1 MTPKNKNNINNSTK
15 TNGEIIRVAVV
26 TGSSSGIGFKTALT
40 LGRNGF
46 QTYATMRN
54 IAKSKNIKSI
64 ATKENLPINIEQLD
78 VTDNKS
84 VTNAIQAIVSKADR
98 IDVLVNNAGY
108 ALTSAFE
115 DLAIEEIKAQYETN
129 LFGLIRTSQAVL
141 PIMRKQKSGVIV
153 NISSGAGRFGYP
165 GGSAYVST
173 KFAVEGLSESMAYEI
188 EPFGIKVILIE
199 PGVIKTNIA
208 NGMVVAKKSQNPNSP
223 YFQIMQKMSTSF
235 EHMLE
240 NASSSPDL
248 VAKVVLQAVTSENPS
263 LSRYLAGK
271 DVESWI
277 EAKRNMSDDE
287 FHKMIKRSF
296 NLVP

>member
-1 MTPKNKNNINNSTK
+1 MTPRSNNNKP
-15 TNGEIIRVAVV
+15 NGEITRVAVV
-26 TGSSSGIGFKTALT
+26 TGSSSGIGFETSLMLA
-40 LGRNGF
+40 RNGF
-46 QTYATMRN
+46 QTYATMRDPE
-54 IAKSKNIKSI
+54 KGENIKSI
-64 ATKENLPINIEQLD
+64 ATKENLPIYIEQLD

-108 ALTSAFE
+108 ALTGAFE

-129 LFGLIRTSQAVL
+129 LFGLIRTTQAVL

-153 NISSGAGRFGYP
+153 NISSGAGRFGYA
-165 GGSAYVST
+165 GASAYIST
-173 KFAVEGLSESMAYEI
+173 KFAVEGLSESMSYEL
-188 EPFGIKVILIE
+188 EPFGIKVILVE
-199 PGVIKTNIA
+199 PGVIRTNIA
-208 NGMVVAKKSQNPNSP
+208 NGMVVAKKSQNPDSP

-240 NASSSPDL
+240 NASSPDL
-248 VAKVVLQAVTSENPS
+248 VAKVVLQSVTSENPS

-287 FHKMIKRSF
+287 YHKMIKRSF

>member
-1 MTPKNKNNINNSTK
+1 MTPRSNNNNKP
-15 TNGEIIRVAVV
+15 NGESTRVAVV
-26 TGSSSGIGFKTALT
+26 IGTSSGIGFETALT
-40 LGRNGF
+40 LARNGF
-46 QTYATMRN
+46 QTYATMRDPE
-54 IAKSKNIKSI
+54 KGENIKSI
-64 ATKENLPINIEQLD
+64 ATKENLPIHIEQLD

-84 VTNAIQAIVSKADR
+84 VTNAIQAIVSKANR
-98 IDVLVNNAGY
+98 TDVLVNNAGY
-108 ALTSAFE
+108 ALTGAFE
-115 DLAIEEIKAQYETN
+115 ETSMDEIKKQFETN
-129 LFGLIRTSQAVL
+129 FFGLMRTTQAVL
-141 PIMRKQKSGVIV
+141 PIMRKQKSGAIV
-153 NISSGAGRFGYP
+153 NISSAAGRFGYP
-165 GGSAYVST
+165 GCSAYVIT
-173 KFAVEGLSESMAYEI
+173 KFAVKGLSESMAYEL
-188 EPFGIKVILIE
+188 EPFGIKVILVE

-223 YFQIMQKMSTSF
+223 YSQIMQKMSTSF

-287 FHKMIKRSF
+287 FYNMIKQSF
-296 NLVP
+296 S